1 MDERASDRSIDPDVM
16 AREFV
21 EHYCMTFNRNRAA
34 LGELY
39 QEGSMLTFEG
49 DKIQGAQAIVAK
61 LASLPFQLHDIYN
74 VDCCQDS
81 DPRVAP
87 VWLAPLGLRRHPA
100 RRRKPPEQEH
110 VQPDVHF
117 DADTSGELPGAEPHI
132 PSVPFDCC
140 LKCQSVLKIAFP
152 LLDLL

>member
-81 DPRVAP
+81 DPQGGPQCGLLLSVSGAIQ
-87 VWLAPLGLRRHPA
+87 LA
-100 RRRKPPEQEH
+100 
-110 VQPDVHF
+110 
-117 DADTSGELPGAEPHI
+117 GENHQSKSMFSQMFILMPTHQGSYQVLNHI
-132 PSVPFDCC
+132 FR
-140 LKCQSVLKIAFP
+140 LFP
-152 LLDLL
+152 LTAA